1 MNSYDSDDEL
11 MPPTL
16 SNRSTATTATAVQ
29 TVTALSKGEKESP
42 SSLSSFAR
50 PYGINNVLRHFL
62 TVVCKATIGDTIPRT
77 EATTIMNQY
86 IIANNL
92 RDPADKRIIL
102 YQNDPELSKLI
113 KLPKDCPLTYF
124 NLQSAIKHLFIQI

>member
-1 MNSYDSDDEL
+1 MKIQ
-11 MPPTL
+11 M
-16 SNRSTATTATAVQ
+16 SNPSTAATETKTMVP
-29 TVTALSKGEKESP
+29 TVSKG
-42 SSLSSFAR
+42 FAR
-50 PYGINNVLRHFL
+50 PCGINNVLRHFL

-77 EATTIMNQY
+77 EAMRIMNQY

-124 NLQSAIKHLFIQI
+124 NLQSAMKHLFIQI